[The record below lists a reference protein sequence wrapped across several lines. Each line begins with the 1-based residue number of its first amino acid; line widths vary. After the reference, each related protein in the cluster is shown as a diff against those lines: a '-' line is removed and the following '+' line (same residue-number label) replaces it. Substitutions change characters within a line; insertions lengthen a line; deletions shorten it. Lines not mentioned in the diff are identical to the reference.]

1 MKRIILG
8 LSILLMLVQNGFAK
22 NYTNT
27 EYDKKIAE
35 QKTEIWKQ
43 IWRCNKAIAKQN
55 KYSSDVN
62 ICLKSIRMQKDA
74 GEVEKN
80 LHIDYLNAG
89 VLYRYS
95 AKDKIKAFQ
104 YYMKSAKLGDTTAQ
118 SNLDRLCKESPWA
131 CK

>member
-8 LSILLMLVQNGFAK
+8 LSLFLILMQNGFAK
-22 NYTNT
+22 EYTND
-27 EYDKKIAE
+27 EYDKKISE
-35 QKTEIWKQ
+35 QTTEIWKQ
-43 IWRCNKAIAKQN
+43 IWRCNKAKDNKN

-62 ICLKSIRMQKDA
+62 ICLKSIKMQKDA

-95 AKDKIKAFQ
+95 AKDKIKAYQ

-118 SNLDRLCKESPWA
+118 SNLDNLCKESPWA